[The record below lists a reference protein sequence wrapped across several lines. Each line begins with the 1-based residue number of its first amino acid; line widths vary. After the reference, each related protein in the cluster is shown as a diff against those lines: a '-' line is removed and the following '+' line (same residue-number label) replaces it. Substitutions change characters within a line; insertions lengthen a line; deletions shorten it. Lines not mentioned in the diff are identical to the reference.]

1 MARPKRKDKT
11 RTVLRT
17 GELQRSDGSYQY
29 SWTDENHKRR
39 YVYSKTLEALRIK
52 EEAIEKDKSDG
63 IKAEAR
69 YVTLDD
75 LYELWKDLKR
85 GLKNNTF
92 ENYKYIY
99 ETFVRRQI
107 GSKRVSTFLKSDIK
121 RFYNYLVDERGLKPA
136 TVDGVHNILHQI
148 FDMAVDDNYIRNN
161 PTNNVLRELKK
172 AHCFKTE
179 KRRGLTR
186 PEQELFMDY
195 LKNSN
200 TAVYWYP
207 VFAVMLGT
215 GLRVGEVTG
224 LRWCDID
231 LEDGIIDVN
240 HTLVYYDHRT
250 SEGKKGCY
258 FNVNT
263 PKTEA
268 GNRQVPMLDFVKEA
282 YSQCVFIEDDG
293 TDYKPTKTFMQML
306 LNDKFYEMLQEPV
319 EFGIRR
325 YERNYKNTYKQTDLV
340 LYQKYTY
347 EDVCR
352 LLNWE
357 QNEVPLNIGG
367 YKFDKKTKTF
377 PVFINYDKS
386 ENISD
391 TTKYEDHFIPGS
403 RDRLIAISK
412 SGRTLKS
419 EDVQNFLKAKERGI
433 QVELFVRKNKDDK
446 ISKEFY
452 YLGHMTASG
461 NTKEFTMVN
470 TEKTAVEIEWI
481 LDVPVRED
489 IYEYIVNS

>member
-17 GELQRSDGSYQY
+17 GELQRSNGSYQY

-215 GLRVGEVTG
+215 GLRVGEAIG
-224 LRWCDID
+224 IRWDDID
-231 LEDGIIDVN
+231 LENRIIDIN
-240 HTLVYYDHRT
+240 HSLTYYQRADDSYKCEFRV
-250 SEGKKGCY
+250 SL
-258 FNVNT
+258 

-268 GNRQVPMLDFVKEA
+268 GNRRIPMMQQVYDV
-282 YSQCVFIEDDG
+282 
-293 TDYKPTKTFMQML
+293 
-306 LNDKFYEMLQEPV
+306 LQE
-319 EFGIRR
+319 E
-325 YERNYKNTYKQTDLV
+325 YERQKQEGFCVENVDGMTNFVFTNRFGMPHNPAAVNRAIKRIVDTHNSEEEV
-340 LYQKYTY
+340 AAKKEKREPVMIPRFSCHIFRHTFASRFC
-347 EDVCR
+347 E
-352 LLNWE
+352 
-357 QNEVPLNIGG
+357 NETNI
-367 YKFDKKTKTF
+367 K
-377 PVFINYDKS
+377 V
-386 ENISD
+386 
-391 TTKYEDHFIPGS
+391 
-403 RDRLIAISK
+403 
-412 SGRTLKS
+412 
-419 EDVQNFLKAKERGI
+419 I
-433 QVELFVRKNKDDK
+433 QEV
-446 ISKEFY
+446 
-452 YLGHMTASG
+452 
-461 NTKEFTMVN
+461 MV
-470 TEKTAVEIEWI
+470 
-481 LDVPVRED
+481 
-489 IYEYIVNS
+489 

>member
-186 PEQELFMDY
+186 PEQEMFMDY

-282 YSQCVFIEDDG
+282 FVMEKERQELLGVHCEATIDGYTDFI
-293 TDYKPTKTFMQML
+293 F
-306 LNDKFYEMLQEPV
+306 LNR
-319 EFGIRR
+319 FGQPQHQSTLNKAIRR
-325 YERNYKNTYKQTDLV
+325 IIRDCNDEQFLKTENPEV
-340 LYQKYTY
+340 LLPHFSCHSLRHTFTTRMCEAGVNIKVIQDTLGHKDITTT
-347 EDVCR
+347 
-352 LLNWE
+352 
-357 QNEVPLNIGG
+357 LNI
-367 YKFDKKTKTF
+367 YT
-377 PVFINYDKS
+377 
-386 ENISD
+386 
-391 TTKYEDHFIPGS
+391 
-403 RDRLIAISK
+403 
-412 SGRTLKS
+412 
-419 EDVQNFLKAKERGI
+419 DV
-433 QVELFVRKNKDDK
+433 
-446 ISKEFY
+446 
-452 YLGHMTASG
+452 
-461 NTKEFTMVN
+461 TKELKR
-470 TEKTAVEIEWI
+470 TEFDG
-481 LDVPVRED
+481 LDK
-489 IYEYIVNS
+489 YFNNSIA